1 MATFRRS
8 TVPGAAYFFTVSTYQ
23 RQKVLTEPPFV
34 EALRQSLRLVKERY
48 PFTIEAFVVL
58 PDHLHCIW
66 TLPPGDADYARRWSI
81 IKRRVSQ
88 QTRHLIATVLTRS
101 RNERGELALW
111 QRRFWE
117 HQIRDDR
124 DFERHADYI
133 HWNPVKHGYAKT
145 VADWPHSSFHRFVA
159 RGMYPADWACDPL
172 MVRIHDDG
180 QFGEPERSV
189 RMAHAT
195 PSDSDQ

>member
-8 TVPGAAYFFTVSTYQ
+8 IVPGATYFFTVSTYQ
-23 RQKVLTEPPFV
+23 RQEVLTEPPFV
-34 EALRQSLRLVKERY
+34 EALRQSLHLVKERY

-66 TLPPGDADYARRWSI
+66 TLPPRDADYARRWSI

-101 RNERGELALW
+101 RNERDELGLW

-133 HWNPVKHGYAKT
+133 HWNPVKHGYTGT

-159 RGMYPADWACDPL
+159 RGIYPADWACDPL
-172 MVRIHDDG
+172 MARGDDDG
-180 QFGEPERSV
+180 QFGEPE
-189 RMAHAT
+189 
-195 PSDSDQ
+195 